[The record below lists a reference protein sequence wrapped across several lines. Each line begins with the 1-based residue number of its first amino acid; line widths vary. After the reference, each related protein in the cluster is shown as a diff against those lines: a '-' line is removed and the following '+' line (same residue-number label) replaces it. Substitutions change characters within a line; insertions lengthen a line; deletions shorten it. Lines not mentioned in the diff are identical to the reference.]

1 MNKELHSAYIN
12 ADAYSVLEEL
22 ARYRSMF
29 LGSKNTRGQPIGAG
43 TLINEAVIMYAEAH
57 TDELNRYR
65 NAIQTLKAQG
75 GIP

>member
-29 LGSKNTRGQPIGAG
+29 LGLKNTRGQAIGAG
-43 TLINEAVIMYAEAH
+43 TLINEAVIMYVEAH
-57 TDELNRYR
+57 TDELNQYR
-65 NAIQTLKAQG
+65 KAIEALKSQG
-75 GIP
+75 VIP